1 MRTAKIAWFGLAV
14 LFISGCSG
22 ESEYDYA
29 VPSEVC
35 RVNIPASEIKPL
47 LRPGKV
53 IKETFREIGL
63 RSGEHHS
70 CDLVVDKKQDVSISV
85 SRQTGELDIA
95 EKAADKYVNLNRVSV
110 SSGVTSAAVGD
121 DGAVAWMK
129 CKPKAGQP
137 QYEFPEAKQG
147 EYSHLALEVRTESES
162 DGVKNS
168 GQRRAEIESFLRAY
182 VPALMKDWCS

>member
-22 ESEYDYA
+22 EPEYDYA

-35 RVNIPASEIKPL
+35 RVKVSASEIKPL

-53 IKETFREIGL
+53 IEETFREIGL

-70 CDLVVDKKQDVSISV
+70 CGLVVDKKQDVSISI
-85 SRQTGELDIA
+85 SRQTGELDIV
-95 EKAADKYVNLNRVSV
+95 EKAVDKYVNLNRVSV
-110 SSGVTSAAVGD
+110 RSDVTSAAVGD

-137 QYEFPEAKQG
+137 QYEFPETRRG
-147 EYSHLALEVRTESES
+147 EYDHLVLEIRTERESERAK
-162 DGVKNS
+162 DT
-168 GQRRAEIESFLRAY
+168 GQRRADIERFLRAY
-182 VPALMKDWCS
+182 LPELVEGWCS